1 MKKRSTILLLV
12 LIVALLSV
20 CLVACND
27 NQNHDNTPT
36 TVSVTFEYGDGTA
49 STEHVPYGG
58 TVQKPQNPTKEN
70 HVFVGWYLAG
80 EEFDFSTAI
89 TSDIRLAAKW
99 EALPATLTVTFK
111 SEGSDDNPVV
121 VNRGDKVARP
131 TKPTREGYFFDG
143 WYVGNDKYDFSKPVT
158 EDITVT
164 VKWLT
169 REQINETISVA
180 LSKDYSNYTSVLKM
194 EEYEDGETCSYTI
207 TYKRTNSVATFVQVQ
222 EGLANHEA
230 IIPFNSKGNPII
242 VYYLDTLNNVWKKS
256 SNDSFGEYLL
266 PLDMAAIEPDYFEY
280 DEGRYFVLD
289 DYASLVEHAL
299 FGTTRQQF
307 YGLYLEIKD
316 GRIVKIGGG
325 SDVMTDGEFTQIF
338 EEFGTTQI
346 TLPKLPE
353 LDVTVTAINM
363 EERIEG
369 IEIKIE
375 KILALFSISFEG
387 KTIEVS
393 EDMLDLDNID
403 LRNPTVGE
411 YSITCTY
418 IARNDKSYFATATI
432 TVIPTTESNLSLADI
447 FERDYS
453 NMTVKYNNAEYLI
466 NYGFMIYW
474 LAGVNAYY
482 GVFEDG
488 EFRLV
493 RHNTKVQT
501 LATVNW
507 QPMPRMDLFLT
518 LNPNLF
524 VQDEEDESVY
534 VLDSSMDLDKDT
546 LALLSAIFKQ
556 NELTNTYE
564 VVIDEQHGFSVKLT
578 VNNNYIAQIELTYY
592 SKPSPSS
599 QTITK
604 NTRTYE
610 ISNIGTTEEIEP
622 SEEILEMLYPQN

>member
-143 WYVGNDKYDFSKPVT
+143 WYIGNDKYDFSKPVT

-180 LSKDYSNYTSVLKM
+180 LSKDYSNYTSVHKM
-194 EEYEDGETCSYTI
+194 EEYYEGETYSYTK
-207 TYKRTNSVATFVQVQ
+207 TYKRTDSVASFVQVQ
-222 EGLANHEA
+222 EGMSNLET
-230 IIPFNSKGNPII
+230 IIPFDSNGNPII
-242 VYYLDTLNNVWKKS
+242 VYYLDTLNNEWKKS
-256 SNDSFGEYLL
+256 QSYGFGEYLL
-266 PLDMAAIEPDYFEY
+266 PLNMDAIEPDYFEY

-289 DYASLVEHAL
+289 DCATVVEYAL
-299 FGTTRQQF
+299 FGTTNNF
-307 YGLYLEIKD
+307 YGLYIEIND

-325 SDVMTDGEFTQIF
+325 FDTDCLFTQTL

-346 TLPKLPE
+346 TLPELPALNIE
-353 LDVTVTAINM
+353 VTAKN
-363 EERIEG
+363 EQRTEC
-369 IEIKIE
+369 IEIE
-375 KILALFSISFEG
+375 LSKILALFTITADG
-387 KTIEVS
+387 RTIEVTQN
-393 EDMLDLDNID
+393 MLNLGTLN
-403 LRNPTVGE
+403 LKNPAVGE
-411 YSITCTY
+411 YPITCTY
-418 IARNDKSYFATATI
+418 SVRNGESYQKTATL
-432 TVIPTTESNLSLADI
+432 TVLPAVESDLTLEEI
-447 FERDYS
+447 FARDYS
-453 NMTVKYNNAEYLI
+453 NMTIKCNGTDYLM

-474 LAGVNAYY
+474 AASTNHFY

-488 EFRLV
+488 NFRLV
-493 RHNTKVQT
+493 RYNANVQT

-507 QPMPRMDLFLT
+507 QRMPRMDLFLA

-556 NELTNTYE
+556 NEATANGSAI
-564 VVIDEQHGFSVKLT
+564 IDEDHGFFIKLT
-578 VNNNYIAQIELTYY
+578 VNDNYIAQIEMTYY
-592 SKPSPSS
+592 AKASANAPATEK
-599 QTITK
+599 TC
-604 NTRTYE
+604 TYE

-622 SEEILEMLYPQN
+622 SEKILELLYPQN